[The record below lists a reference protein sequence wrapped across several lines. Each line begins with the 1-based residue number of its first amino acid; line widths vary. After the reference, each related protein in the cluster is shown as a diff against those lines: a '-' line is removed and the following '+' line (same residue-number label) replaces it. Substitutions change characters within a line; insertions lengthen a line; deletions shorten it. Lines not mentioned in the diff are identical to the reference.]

1 MSGYDISDLSIQKI
15 LSIEG
20 KFMYIIMGQ
29 ENKASVWKLNVEVL
43 GDIMLVGY
51 LSWWNTLDVA
61 FGNQKYLYEANYQ
74 QFYEQS
80 GTPDWYNY
88 TAKSFSDLKINTLI
102 SPSKMKF
109 TELYNVVLVYSY
121 VNKVMTILPIDSSI
135 SP

>member
-1 MSGYDISDLSIQKI
+1 MSGYDITDLSIQKI

-20 KFMYIIMGQ
+20 KFMYVIMGQ
-29 ENKASVWKLNVEVL
+29 ENKASIWKLNVEVL

-102 SPSKMKF
+102 SPTKMKF
-109 TELYNVVLVYSY
+109 T
-121 VNKVMTILPIDSSI
+121 
-135 SP
+135 

>member
-1 MSGYDISDLSIQKI
+1 
-15 LSIEG
+15 
-20 KFMYIIMGQ
+20 MYIIMGQ
-29 ENKASVWKLNVEVL
+29 ENKASIWKLNVEVL

-102 SPSKMKF
+102 SPTKMKS
-109 TELYNVVLVYSY
+109 T
-121 VNKVMTILPIDSSI
+121 
-135 SP
+135 